1 MGRTA
6 RDNRDRARPRP
17 VEKIQLSGENLTRRL
32 IAAAVALVIGGI
44 ALTYAVSQMLAP
56 EVGWQTIE
64 ASLAEGPNCGSE
76 LVFHYELG
84 AAEGSPSAENSA
96 VTTLYTDACRK
107 LYQLFHTEESFTGVT
122 NLWYVSQHPNETV
135 TVDDILYRAFESVQR
150 CGDRTVYLGPVY
162 AHYGGLFYCT
172 DDSQLVEYDPF
183 LNNEIRAE
191 FAVAAAFARD
201 PQAIELRLLGGN
213 RVCLSVSEEYLA
225 YAQQEGIERFLDFG
239 WLKNAFIVD
248 AIAEIMVENGY
259 TYGSISS
266 GNGFSRNL
274 DDREVPYSQNLF
286 DRVDG
291 VIYPVGEMTYRGP
304 MSIVYLRDYPMND
317 MDRYWSYQLEDG
329 SVRSSYLD
337 PADGLCRSAAHDLV
351 CYSQTLSCAEIALQA
366 APIYVSDTLDV
377 QALEALA
384 GVGIQSIRCEGR
396 NVLGTEPDL
405 EIANLYE
412 GGGVRYSLLT
422 D

>member
-1 MGRTA
+1 
-6 RDNRDRARPRP
+6 
-17 VEKIQLSGENLTRRL
+17 
-32 IAAAVALVIGGI
+32 
-44 ALTYAVSQMLAP
+44 MLFR
-56 EVGWQTIE
+56 
-64 ASLAEGPNCGSE
+64 S
-76 LVFHYELG
+76 
-84 AAEGSPSAENSA
+84 
-96 VTTLYTDACRK
+96 
-107 LYQLFHTEESFTGVT
+107 
-122 NLWYVSQHPNETV
+122 
-135 TVDDILYRAFESVQR
+135 
-150 CGDRTVYLGPVY
+150 
-162 AHYGGLFYCT
+162 
-172 DDSQLVEYDPF
+172 
-183 LNNEIRAE
+183 
-191 FAVAAAFARD
+191 
-201 PQAIELRLLGGN
+201 
-213 RVCLSVSEEYLA
+213 
-225 YAQQEGIERFLDFG
+225 QQEGIERFLDFG

-259 TYGSISS
+259 THGSISS